1 MGNER
6 KVRLI
11 GGILHGREIWLEDG
25 KLSIGEHGC
34 DLCIPLN
41 GEGQV
46 VLSINDGQMFVDAG
60 RATVRVNGRRHKTN
74 LPLPDEGLLQT
85 MGLAMAFGRHEA
97 NLSHYRLPT
106 GLPAVYWGMML
117 MLTLF
122 VLVGVFV
129 TWSDHSAKP
138 PPSLSTQVD
147 ALLRQKGLTQTVPR
161 WDQDGTLQLSGY
173 CQNSAVLQTARL
185 KLESWG
191 VLYRDSVVCT
201 DQLIRDVSD
210 ILTQAGYV
218 NAHVTS
224 VVPGEVHITA
234 DITMGKRWAIVQPQ
248 LAELPG
254 LTHWKIDNPY
264 EAQDKAIIDRVLQ
277 DGLAGSVSVTPVGQ
291 AFVISGVLD
300 TEQQQILNQL
310 LTQVRQQFPD
320 IALSYQNVSASNEGN
335 QRFPSP
341 IAAIIHGRQGIY
353 LILENNERLRL
364 GSQLP
369 DGSEVVALNDRAVT
383 LKYQGALINTPFNF

>member
-11 GGILHGREIWLEDG
+11 SGILHGREVWLEGG

-41 GEGQV
+41 DEGQV

-74 LPLPDEGLLQT
+74 LPLPAEGVLQT
-85 MGLAMAFGRHEA
+85 MGLAIAFGSHEA
-97 NLSHYRLPT
+97 NLSHYQLRT

-117 MLTLF
+117 TFF

-129 TWSDHSAKP
+129 IWSGPSVKP
-138 PPSLSTQVD
+138 PRSMSTQVD
-147 ALLRQKGLTQTVPR
+147 TLLRQKGLTQTVAR

-191 VLYRDSVVCT
+191 VLYRDSVICT

-210 ILTQAGYV
+210 ILTQAGYG
-218 NAHVTS
+218 NARVTS
-224 VVPGEVHITA
+224 SAPGEVCITA
-234 DITMGKRWAIVQPQ
+234 DITMGKRWAIAQPQ

-254 LTHWKIDNPY
+254 LIHWKIDNPY

-310 LTQVRQQFPD
+310 LAQVRQQFPY
-320 IALSYQNVSASNEGN
+320 IALSYQNISASNEGN

-341 IAAIIHGRQGIY
+341 ISAIIHGRQGIY
-353 LILENNERLRL
+353 LILEDSERLRL

-383 LKYQGALINTPFNF
+383 LKYQGALINSTFNF